1 MKLAGLHDSR
11 TDFSEY
17 SKVRRYSM
25 DLHVQRVE
33 MYFFPSHMSYFLQ
46 IAVTKYQD
54 YILNQ

>member
-1 MKLAGLHDSR
+1 
-11 TDFSEY
+11 
-17 SKVRRYSM
+17 M

-46 IAVTKYQD
+46 TAVTKYQD